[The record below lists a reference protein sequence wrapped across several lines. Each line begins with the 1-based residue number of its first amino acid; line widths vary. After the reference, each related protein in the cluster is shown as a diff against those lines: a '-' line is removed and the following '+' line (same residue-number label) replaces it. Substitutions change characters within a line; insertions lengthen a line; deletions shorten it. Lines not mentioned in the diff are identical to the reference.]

1 MDISA
6 PFERIKQELAD
17 IEAQLADP
25 AVISDQNRYRELG
38 QRHAELTPAAALY
51 DQYVVALRDR
61 DEGQAMLA
69 ESDDH
74 EMREYLQ
81 SEIDAASA
89 KADNLLRRLLLEL
102 VPKDP
107 MDEKSAIMEIRA
119 GTGGDE
125 AALFAGDLF
134 TMYSR
139 YAELKRRKTEVM
151 SANPSDMG
159 GYKEI
164 VFSVGG
170 KGTYGELKHES
181 GVHRVQRVP
190 ETEAAGRIHTSAATV
205 AVLPEVEDVDIEIN
219 PADLKMETFRAGG
232 PGGQHMQKNETAVRI
247 THVPTGIQAA
257 SSDQRSQLQN
267 RENAMRFLRA
277 RIYEDQ
283 RARREAE
290 QAASRREQVGSGDRS
305 EKIRTY
311 NYPQDRLTD
320 HRIGLTLHN
329 LPARMLGEID
339 DLIVALKEADQ
350 ARRLDQATQGNG

>member
-6 PFERIKQELAD
+6 PYKRIKEELAQ
-17 IEAQLADP
+17 IEQLLADP
-25 AVISDQNRYRELG
+25 NVTSDQNRYRELSV
-38 QRHAELTPAAALY
+38 RHSELSPAAAMY
-51 DQYVVALRDR
+51 DEYDAALR
-61 DEGQAMLA
+61 EVEEAQALLA
-69 ESDDH
+69 EAEDD
-74 EMREYLQ
+74 EMREYLK
-81 SEIDAASA
+81 SESEVAAA
-89 KADNLLRRLLLEL
+89 KAEDLHHRLLLEL

-107 MDEKSAIMEIRA
+107 MDQKNAIMEIRA
-119 GTGGDE
+119 GTGGEE
-125 AALFAGDLF
+125 AAIFAGDLY

-139 YAELKRRKTEVM
+139 YAERTRRKVEVM
-151 SANPSDMG
+151 SANPSEMG

-164 VFSVGG
+164 IFSIEG
-170 KGTYGELKHES
+170 KGAYGALRHES

-267 RENAMRFLRA
+267 RENAMKFLRA
-277 RIYEDQ
+277 RIYEEQ

-290 QAASRREQVGSGDRS
+290 QSAARREQVGGGDRS

-320 HRIGLTLHN
+320 HRIGLTMHN
-329 LPARMLGEID
+329 LPSLMVGEID
-339 DLIVALKEADQ
+339 DLITALQEADQ
-350 ARRLDQATQGNG
+350 ARRLDLAAHG